1 MLKTR
6 AEKRSAILQSRI
18 ELARSEA
25 RNFIEDL
32 AVRIKRD
39 DAPSLPLDAI
49 ILSLRRG
56 LCDCAAALE
65 NMKAE

>member
-1 MLKTR
+1 MLKTKQ
-6 AEKRSAILQSRI
+6 EKRNAILTSRI

-25 RNFIEDL
+25 RTFIEDL
-32 AVRIKRD
+32 AAKVKQEC
-39 DAPSLPLDAI
+39 PSIPLGAI
-49 ILSLRRG
+49 VLSLRRG